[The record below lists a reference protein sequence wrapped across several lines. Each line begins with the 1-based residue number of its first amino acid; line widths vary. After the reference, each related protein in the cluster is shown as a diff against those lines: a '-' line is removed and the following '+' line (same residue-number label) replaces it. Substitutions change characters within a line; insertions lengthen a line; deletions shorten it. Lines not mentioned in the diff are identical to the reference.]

1 MVRHLGPLPSVFL
14 TQAAHQPADV
24 VHHSS
29 PVVSG
34 ISLTAAVP
42 REQPGQGG
50 VSLKG
55 WHQGFHRL
63 WGAVAVGRGFPCGG
77 SVSIFHFSIL
87 VFTIK
92 KKNKMGNV
100 KKERV
105 NSASIMEELLAIP

>member
-42 REQPGQGG
+42 REQPGQGRG
-50 VSLKG
+50 VSEGMASRFSQALRSCSCRK
-55 WHQGFHRL
+55 RISL
-63 WGAVAVGRGFPCGG
+63 WGKCKHISFQ
-77 SVSIFHFSIL
+77 HFSL
-87 VFTIK
+87 HNKEK
-92 KKNKMGNV
+92 K
-100 KKERV
+100 
-105 NSASIMEELLAIP
+105 